1 MRLKLP
7 PATRR
12 LASLSCSSALG
23 LLAWACTPSDVQP
36 NAVDDAGAPN
46 AAAGL
51 GPDWGEVT
59 NAREQADAH
68 AFGAVADGFL
78 AVQPLMGMDVR
89 LSQEGTSLGSG
100 PDALRLVTIGW
111 GRDDRLAPLGGEVQL
126 GECVSTGEE
135 LPGGACVQRV
145 ERGEGAVE
153 WWASTPGRVQVGWDL
168 ARPPRGTGPIVVEMH
183 VENAEILDLGD
194 DHAVAFIGAD
204 REWGFADLAAW
215 DDNGK
220 ILDAWMEVDGS
231 TLRIVVDD
239 EGATWPIHID
249 PVSYSAGWTQ
259 SGSSAEYLGR
269 SVAGIG
275 DVNFDGYDD
284 VAVGAP
290 AYSTSTGRVYIYHGT
305 SSGLSTTAATRLT
318 GPTTSTYFGRSVDG
332 AGDVNGDGFDD
343 LIVGADGVSS
353 SAGAAYLYY
362 GSSTGVSS
370 SADITLSGNAA
381 SSFGY
386 AVAGAGDVDRD
397 GYADVIVGAYA
408 NGSPN
413 YIGAAYVFEGSPTGL
428 STTAAATLTGA
439 ASLSSFGIDVDG
451 AGDVNGDGYD
461 DVIVGASQYNSN
473 TGYAEVFHGSS
484 SGVAS
489 TASRTLSGD
498 ATLNNFG
505 GSVAGA
511 GDVDADGYDD
521 VVIGAWGYS
530 SYYGRAQVFHGSASG
545 VGASAT
551 TSITGPAIAYF
562 GYAVAGAGDIDAD
575 GYDDIVVGGYLYSS
589 SAGLVRTYAGSS
601 GGISSSYHG
610 TVTGSSTSCLGFS
623 VASAGDV
630 NGDTRSDIIVGGYCA
645 SSSNGYAAVYYGL
658 TDADGDGYY
667 VGAGVSTSSDDCDD
681 TNSAVSPGATEVP
694 ADGIDNNCDN
704 YETCYDDDDN
714 DGYLD
719 TTADT
724 RNSSD
729 LDCTD
734 TYEGTSADPTTDC
747 DDNSSADYPGATE
760 TTANGD
766 DEDCDGAE
774 TCYDD
779 DDNDGYLDTT
789 GDTRASTDT
798 DCSDSYEGT
807 TSDATTDCDD
817 ADSTVRPN
825 ATEVVDDGIDQN
837 CDNYESCYDDDD
849 DDGYLDTTADRRN
862 SSDLDC
868 TDAYEGGSSTATT
881 DCDDSS
887 AADYPGAT
895 ETTAN
900 GDDEDCDGYENCYDD
915 DDNDGYLDTT
925 GDTRA
930 STDTDC
936 NDAYEG
942 TSTDPTTDCDDASS
956 GDRPG
961 ATETVANGD
970 DEDCDG
976 AETCYD
982 DDDNDGYLD
991 TTADTRASTDTDC
1004 DDAYEGLSTDPTTDC
1019 DDTSALD
1026 YPGATET
1033 VANGDDEDCDGYE
1046 LCYDDDDDD
1055 GYLDAAGDT
1064 RSSTDS
1070 DCLDDNE
1077 GGSSTPTTD
1086 CDDTDADA
1094 NPGETEAVA
1103 DGLDADCDGY
1113 ELCYDDDDGDGYLDT
1128 RGDTRSS
1135 ADTDCQDANEGDAS
1149 TDTTDCDDADA
1160 TSYPSAVEVAG
1171 DTIDQ
1176 DCDGSYLCFEDD
1188 DNDGYLDGSGDTR
1201 VSTDDDCNDAY
1212 EGSTSSP
1219 STDCD
1224 DSDDDVHPGATDA
1237 EADGVDG
1244 DCDGEETCYTDAD
1257 DDGYAVSTLR
1267 TSSDGDC
1274 ADSFEASATD
1284 LARGT
1289 DCDDSDS
1296 GTHPGATEVVGDEV
1310 DGDCDGEE
1318 ICYDD
1323 ADEDGYSGGT
1333 QQDSADSDC
1342 SDAGEV
1348 TATSYAATPDCD
1360 DTDDTRSPAAAE
1372 VCDARDTDEDCDGLA
1387 DDDDPGVSSG
1397 TRTTWYADADGDGY
1411 GDAGAP
1417 QTLCDQPAGHVDNDD
1432 DCDDTDNGVYPGA
1445 AEVNGDEVDQDC
1457 DGGES
1462 CLSDLDADGYASSAS
1477 VASSDTDC
1485 TDAGEATLA
1494 TLALGEDCDDS
1505 SATTSPAGAEVCDP
1519 ASADED
1525 CDGLIGEADPSVDS
1539 TTLVTWYP
1547 DADGDN
1553 YGLATDGVVA
1563 CDRPEGYGGYLED
1576 CDDNNAEVNPGL
1588 DEVVGDEADSNCDAL
1603 EACYVDADGDGW
1615 ATAESAPSDDLDC
1628 DDAGE
1633 ADAVV
1638 ASIGVDCDDAE
1649 PAVNPGMEEVCDAL
1663 DTDEDCDGLA
1673 DDADDSAT
1681 GKYESWF
1688 DADGDDYGE
1697 GDAVELCDP
1706 EDIYALAGGDCDDI
1720 DPEINP
1726 SAVETCDEVD
1736 EDCDGDVDEEALDA
1750 TTWYPDADGDGYGGS
1765 LGVAACAQPEGYLAE
1780 AGDCD
1785 EDAALVNP
1793 AAEETCNDIDDD
1805 CDGTEDGD
1813 DVCAKV
1819 ELSEPG
1825 CGCDAGAGTAP
1836 AVALLASAALA
1847 IRRRRR

>member
-789 GDTRASTDT
+789 
-798 DCSDSYEGT
+798 
-807 TSDATTDCDD
+807 
-817 ADSTVRPN
+817 
-825 ATEVVDDGIDQN
+825 
-837 CDNYESCYDDDD
+837 
-849 DDGYLDTTADRRN
+849 
-862 SSDLDC
+862 
-868 TDAYEGGSSTATT
+868 
-881 DCDDSS
+881 
-887 AADYPGAT
+887 
-895 ETTAN
+895 
-900 GDDEDCDGYENCYDD
+900 
-915 DDNDGYLDTT
+915 
-925 GDTRA
+925 
-930 STDTDC
+930 
-936 NDAYEG
+936 
-942 TSTDPTTDCDDASS
+942 
-956 GDRPG
+956 
-961 ATETVANGD
+961 
-970 DEDCDG
+970 
-976 AETCYD
+976 
-982 DDDNDGYLD
+982 
-991 TTADTRASTDTDC
+991 ADTRASTDTDC

-1128 RGDTRSS
+1128 RGDMRSS